1 MEVLDF
7 LFECGR
13 NPKAFLSVTEQIF
26 VHVWRGYGT
35 VRMELVKE
43 LSNAIVHIY
52 YFGPKQCGHLVFKH
66 LAILVQCV
74 TIQIGQDAR

>member
-1 MEVLDF
+1 MEVLDS

-13 NPKAFLSVTEQIF
+13 NPRAFLTVTEQIL

-35 VRMELVKE
+35 VGMELVRE
-43 LSNAIVHIY
+43 LSNAVVHIY

-66 LAILVQCV
+66 LAILVQQL
-74 TIQIGQDAR
+74 TTQIGQDAK